1 MWLVFIVLPVFF
13 SFLQIVL
20 LQTVFK
26 YDTPVVLKQNGEI
39 AKLNEF
45 MKKIYHPHVVQERI
59 DEIAGGGVDISH
71 TDEVANIGYGAVCC
85 GPQYS
90 RATFVG
96 CSLSIFQQMT
106 GINVIMFYSNTI
118 FKNAGVPAT
127 TVTGLV
133 GIVNFVSTLIGMVFL
148 GYFGRKT
155 LMLVF
160 NVLMA
165 LDLAGLGI
173 FSLKGADYNN

>member
-1 MWLVFIVLPVFF
+1 M
-13 SFLQIVL
+13 
-20 LQTVFK
+20 
-26 YDTPVVLKQNGEI
+26 
-39 AKLNEF
+39 
-45 MKKIYHPHVVQERI
+45 MKIYHPHVVQERI

-85 GPQYS
+85 GPKYS

-96 CSLSIFQQMT
+96 CSMSIFQQMT

-173 FSLKGADYNN
+173 FSIKGADYNN